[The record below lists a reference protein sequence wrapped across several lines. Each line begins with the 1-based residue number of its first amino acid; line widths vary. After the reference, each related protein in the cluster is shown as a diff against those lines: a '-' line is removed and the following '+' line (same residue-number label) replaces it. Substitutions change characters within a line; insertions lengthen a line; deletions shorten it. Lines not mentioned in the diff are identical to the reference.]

1 MAKDIKS
8 GKVLINLQTGQQ
20 IEAKGGKHTQRLIVK
35 RGNITPPR
43 LWAWD
48 YEEVPITSPQGAAA
62 AVSIANA
69 KLSEKDA
76 EIARLT
82 AMLEAQSKQSAPV
95 IEKKTADQKP
105 KKETPFETLQ
115 SEEADND

>member
-35 RGNITPPR
+35 RGSIQPPR

-82 AMLEAQSKQSAPV
+82 AMLEAQN
-95 IEKKTADQKP
+95 KP
-105 KKETPFETLQ
+105 KVGRKPKTETPFETLQ
-115 SEEADND
+115 SQEADND